1 MIVLL
6 LIIAAALGLFYT
18 ILQLSIPGLWKF
30 VLVVLEMTLVSQ
42 LLIRLY
48 KVPSELGLL
57 LVKSKRGI
65 EAIDALAR
73 HTGLFNFMA
82 DTGNAA
88 CYGLLSLVLMRKN
101 GSLMSLIAGLII
113 LAFATFI
120 VAPYAFVFLFEV
132 LRIGSVSQSVTSMA
146 SGTDYGLFI
155 VGGILLVGGLF
166 LFMLA
171 GIVLYGGI
179 VFVALVKTLFLG
191 TNAIAATSSGGTFL
205 LPGINLPFF
214 EGIIAL
220 IVVLV
225 VHEGAHAVLTRIAK
239 VPLLSSGIAVFGI
252 IPIGAFVEPD
262 EKKLARVDA
271 QRQTRVLVAGST
283 SNLMTCVAFFLLFL
297 AFTVGTEGFRDQG
310 YLVLSGMAPGTVIH
324 TIDGTAV
331 DLENFTMPTLPVN
344 SQVTL
349 GTNYGQVVRTTNA
362 QGKIGILL
370 EPVTATTI
378 AAEFTVPGLEFV
390 YTTLG
395 LIFALNFVVGAVNL
409 LPIPLFDGYRII
421 ELNVK
426 NKAIVAALTYLTLA
440 FFILNFVPLLFHG

>member
-1 MIVLL
+1 MIILL
-6 LIIAAALGLFYT
+6 LIIAAALGLFYA
-18 ILQLSIPGLWKF
+18 ILQFSIPGLWKF
-30 VLVVLEMTLVSQ
+30 VLVVLEMVLVSQ

-48 KVPSELGLL
+48 KVPNELGLL
-57 LVKSKRGI
+57 LIKSKRGI
-65 EAIDALAR
+65 QAIDAMAKR
-73 HTGLFNFMA
+73 IGLFNFMA

-88 CYGLLSLVLMRKN
+88 CYGLLSLVLMRKSN
-101 GSLMSLIAGLII
+101 SVASLIAGLVV
-113 LAFATFI
+113 LAFVTFV

-132 LRIGSVSQSVTSMA
+132 LRIGSVSQSVTSVV
-146 SGTDYGLFI
+146 SGTDYGLLAI
-155 VGGILLVGGLF
+155 GAILLIGGLF

-225 VHEGAHAVLTRIAK
+225 VHEGAHAVLTKIAK
-239 VPLLSSGIAVFGI
+239 VPLLSSGVVFFGI

-262 EKKLARVDA
+262 EKKLERVDA
-271 QRQTRVLVAGST
+271 PRQTRVLVAGST
-283 SNLMTCVAFFLLFL
+283 ANLLTCVAFFLLFV
-297 AFTVGTEGFRDQG
+297 AFSIGTQDFRDQG

-324 TIDGTAV
+324 SIDGTAV
-331 DLENFTMPTLPVN
+331 NLENFTAPVLPKN
-344 SQVTL
+344 SEVTL
-349 GTNYGQVVRTTNA
+349 ETNYGSVVKATDA
-362 QGKIGILL
+362 QGKMGILI
-370 EPVTATTI
+370 EPVTKSTI
-378 AAEFTVPGLEFV
+378 TAEFTVPGLEFI

-421 ELNVK
+421 DVNVK
-426 NKAIVAALTYLTLA
+426 NKAIVTALTYVTLA
-440 FFILNFVPLLFHG
+440 FFILNFVPLLFHS

>member
-1 MIVLL
+1 MIILL

-57 LVKSKRGI
+57 LIKSRRGI
-65 EAIDALAR
+65 QAIDAMAKQ
-73 HTGLFNFMA
+73 TGLFNFMA

-88 CYGLLSLVLMRKN
+88 CYGLLSLVLMPKSR
-101 GSLMSLIAGLII
+101 SPASLIAGLAV
-113 LAFATFI
+113 LAFVTLI
-120 VAPYAFVFLFEV
+120 VAPYAFIFLFEV
-132 LRIGSVSQSVTSMA
+132 LRIGPVSQSVTSVA
-146 SGTDYGLFI
+146 SGTDYGILA
-155 VGGILLVGGLF
+155 VGGVLLIGGLF

-179 VFVALVKTLFLG
+179 VLVALVKTLFLG

-205 LPGINLPFF
+205 LPGITLPFF

-239 VPLLSSGIAVFGI
+239 VPLLSSGVAFFGI

-271 QRQTRVLVAGST
+271 PRQTRVLVAGST
-283 SNLMTCVAFFLLFL
+283 SNLLTSVAFFLLFL
-297 AFTVGTEGFRDQG
+297 AFSIGTQGFRDQG
-310 YLVLSGMAPGTVIH
+310 YLVISGMAPGTIIH
-324 TIDGTAV
+324 SMDGKAV
-331 DLENFTMPTLPVN
+331 DLENFSSPMLPKN
-344 SQVTL
+344 SEVTL
-349 GTNYGQVVRTTNA
+349 DTNYGQIVKATDA
-362 QGKIGILL
+362 QGKLGIVY
-370 EPVTATTI
+370 EPITSGTI
-378 AAEFTVPGLEFV
+378 TAEFTIPGLEFI

-421 ELNVK
+421 DLNVK
-426 NKAIVAALTYLTLA
+426 NKTIVAALTYVTLA